1 MLLVLIDTCIWVSF
15 FNRPQSAEKKT
26 VDALLDDDRAALI
39 GPIATEVLQGIRRE
53 AQADYVASQFQGLRF
68 LEITWQDWVEAAR
81 LGRRLASSGHQLPL
95 SDLVLAAVS
104 LRLDGEIY
112 STDPHFDLLGELKR
126 FSPRGLAE

>member
-1 MLLVLIDTCIWVSF
+1 MRLVLIDTCIWVSF
-15 FNRPQSAEKKT
+15 FNRPQSAEKKA

-39 GPIATEVLQGIRRE
+39 GPIATEILQGIRRE
-53 AQADYVASQFQGLRF
+53 AQADYVASQLRGLRW
-68 LEITWQDWVEAAR
+68 LEIIWEDWIEAAR

-104 LRLDGEIY
+104 LRLDAEIY

-126 FSPRGLAE
+126 FSAGGPSE